1 MEKEIIIAINGLQSY
16 EGQEPDSVELVTS
29 GTLSQDGEVVTIT
42 YEESELTG
50 MESTTTTMKI
60 EPECVTIMR
69 FGQTR
74 SHMVFQEGQ
83 KHLSYYDTPYGS
95 LTVGVKTNRIIKKL
109 GEHSGRIEI
118 YYAMEINSA
127 LAGENS
133 FCLKFH
139 DAQGNIEVKA

>member
-1 MEKEIIIAINGLQSY
+1 MEKEIIIAINGSQNY
-16 EGQEPDSVELVTS
+16 EDQEPDSVELVTS
-29 GTLSQDGEVVTIT
+29 GTFSQDGDTITVT

-50 MESTTTTMKI
+50 MESTTTTMTI
-60 EPECVTIMR
+60 EPDCITIMR

-95 LTVGVKTNRIIKKL
+95 LTVGIKTKKIIKKI
-109 GEHSGRIEI
+109 GETIGKIEI
-118 YYAMEINSA
+118 YYAMEINNT

-133 FCLKFH
+133 FCMKFH
-139 DAQGNIEVKA
+139 DAQING